1 MNRICRDL
9 LWLALVSVA
18 GPWNL
23 IAVCQGQV
31 SDAAPAGV
39 VVADQTVAALI
50 GFSKCVRAVDDLVV
64 EHIQCHMFSIAA
76 GVQVH

>member
-39 VVADQTVAALI
+39 VVADQTVAALVGLGEGVGQI
-50 GFSKCVRAVDDLVV
+50 DDLIV
-64 EHIQCHMFSIAA
+64 ELIESLMFGITA
-76 GVQVH
+76 GV